1 MYMLYEEMQQTK
13 TLFLYVNLDSNNLN
27 IEYAG

>member
-13 TLFLYVNLDSNNLN
+13 TLFLYVNIDSNNLN

>member
-13 TLFLYVNLDSNNLN
+13 TLFFYVNIDSNNLN